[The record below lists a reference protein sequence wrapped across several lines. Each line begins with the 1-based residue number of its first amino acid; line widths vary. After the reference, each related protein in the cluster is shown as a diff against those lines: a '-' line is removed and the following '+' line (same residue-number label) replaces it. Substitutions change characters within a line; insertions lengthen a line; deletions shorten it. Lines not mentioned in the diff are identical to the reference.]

1 MKGRNGAAAA
11 ILVALLSGALQ
22 AESPSAQAAASVQ
35 DTATEADLK
44 AFFLL
49 NFTRFTEWP
58 ESAFAGPSDEFRI
71 GVLGSESALEPIQ
84 RKLGGKSVGKRSLK
98 FIRSTT
104 PAELKSCALVFISD
118 AEKAQIPAV
127 VSEFKGRPILTVGES
142 EGFAESGGI
151 LNFYI
156 EENKVKYE
164 INPDALGRA
173 QLKAT
178 KLIVAAP
185 KKVKDR

>member
-1 MKGRNGAAAA
+1 VKARCGVA
-11 ILVALLSGALQ
+11 VALLLALLARGLR
-22 AESPSAQAAASVQ
+22 AEFSSSQAAASLQ
-35 DTATEADLK
+35 DTAPEAELK

-49 NFTRFTEWP
+49 NFSRFTEWP
-58 ESAFAGPSDEFRI
+58 EGAFAASPDEFRI
-71 GVLGSESALEPIQ
+71 GVLGSESALELIQ
-84 RKLGGKSVGKRSLK
+84 RKLAGKSVGKRALK
-98 FIRSTT
+98 FVRGST
-104 PAELKSCALVFISD
+104 PGELKSCALVFVTD
-118 AEKAQIPAV
+118 AERAQIPAV
-127 VSEFKGRPILTVGES
+127 LAEFKGRPILTVGES

-151 LNFYI
+151 LNFYV

-164 INPDALGRA
+164 INPDALSRA

>member
-1 MKGRNGAAAA
+1 VKGRDGVLAAVLA
-11 ILVALLSGALQ
+11 ALLAGALR
-22 AESPSAQAAASVQ
+22 AESPPAQAAASVQ
-35 DTATEADLK
+35 DTPTEAELK

-58 ESAFAGPSDEFRI
+58 ESAFASGADEFRI

-84 RKLGGKSVGKRSLK
+84 RKLAGKSVGKRSLK
-98 FIRSTT
+98 FIRAST
-104 PAELKSCALVFISD
+104 PGELKSCALVFVSD
-118 AEKAQIPAV
+118 GERAQIPAAL
-127 VSEFKGRPILTVGES
+127 SEFRGRPILTVGES

-151 LNFYI
+151 LNFYV
-156 EENKVKYE
+156 EDNKVKYE

>member
-1 MKGRNGAAAA
+1 MKGRDGVLIAV
-11 ILVALLSGALQ
+11 LVALLSGVLR
-22 AESPSAQAAASVQ
+22 AEFSPTQAAASVQ
-35 DTATEADLK
+35 DTAPEAELK

-58 ESAFAGPSDEFRI
+58 ESAFASSPDEFRI
-71 GVLGSESALEPIQ
+71 GVLGPESALEPIQ
-84 RKLGGKSVGKRSLK
+84 RKLAGKSVGKRSLK
-98 FIRSTT
+98 FVRAQT
-104 PAELKSCALVFISD
+104 PGELKSCALVFVSD
-118 AEKAQIPAV
+118 AEKSQIPSV
-127 VSEFKGRPILTVGES
+127 LSEFRGRPILTVGET

-151 LNFYI
+151 LNFYV
-156 EENKVKYE
+156 EDNKVKYE
-164 INPDALGRA
+164 INPEALSRA